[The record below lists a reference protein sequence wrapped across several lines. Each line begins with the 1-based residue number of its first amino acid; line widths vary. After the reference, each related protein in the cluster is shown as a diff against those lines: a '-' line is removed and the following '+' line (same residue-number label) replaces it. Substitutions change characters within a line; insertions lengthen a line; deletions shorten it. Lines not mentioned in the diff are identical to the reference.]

1 MVMAKGIHLFPFRT
15 QQLSPYTST
24 ILGWQRPGKI
34 DSANTG
40 SGSIELGPAY
50 SSLAQL
56 VEHAAVNRAVVGS
69 SPTGGARGLPPQ
81 GGGNPTLK
89 NHGPLAQL
97 VRAVGS

>member
-1 MVMAKGIHLFPFRT
+1 MLIGVRVHLFPYRT
-15 QQLSPYTST
+15 QKLSSFLST
-24 ILGWQRPGKI
+24 ILGWRRPGKI

-40 SGSIELGPAY
+40 SGSIELEPEY

-89 NHGPLAQL
+89 TTGL
-97 VRAVGS
+97 